1 MADLLGSILNSME
14 KPPSVGEKEKKL
26 AKERKAK
33 FEKMKEEDRKRKN
46 AFREKIEEKINTFI
60 NDSKQ
65 TRLKLEHMEK
75 ISRSIVHDIAD
86 VAGLTSFS
94 FGLTDDERYVML
106 FKKEYAPS
114 DEELEAYRRG
124 EEWSPEIAKEK
135 ARLKALE
142 EAEMSSS
149 SKKEQFVPAS
159 NYRDK
164 YKKLIGEES
173 AKEAAHNL
181 TPNKQFG
188 FVPSANKKDKRSV
201 EETLNEIRAKK
212 KLKQT
217 AVDNDNEE
225 TTSAVSSTTS

>member
-33 FEKMKEEDRKRKN
+33 LEKMKEDDRKRKN
-46 AFREKIEEKINTFI
+46 AFREKIEERINAFI
-60 NDSKQ
+60 NDSKE
-65 TRLKLEHMEK
+65 TRLKLENMDK
-75 ISRSIVHDIAD
+75 MCRSIVHDIAD

-106 FKKEYAPS
+106 FKKEYAPT
-114 DEELEAYRRG
+114 DDELEAYRRG
-124 EEWSPEIAKEK
+124 EEWNPEIAKEK
-135 ARLKALE
+135 ARLKELE
-142 EAEMSSS
+142 EAELSST
-149 SKKEQFVPAS
+149 SKKEKFVPAT

-217 AVDNDNEE
+217 ANESNSE
-225 TTSAVSSTTS
+225 EATVSSSTS